1 MLANNK
7 VKKINATGR
16 RKTATARVY
25 CSPATKGEG
34 KIIVNGRDFANYFP
48 RQTAQQVIMQP
59 LELTELVGD
68 YDFKVNVRGG
78 GMSGQAGAVLLGIAR
93 VLEETKGELRP
104 VLRKAGF
111 LTRDPRSVERKK
123 PGRHKARRST
133 QFSKR

>member
-1 MLANNK
+1 MLSNK

-34 KIIVNGRDFANYFP
+34 KIIVNGRDFENYFP
-48 RQTAQQVIMQP
+48 RQTAQQIIMQP
-59 LELTELVGD
+59 LELTESVSN
-68 YDFKVNVRGG
+68 YDFKINVRGG
-78 GMSGQAGAVLLGIAR
+78 GLSGQAGAVLLGIAR
-93 VLEETKGELRP
+93 VLEATNGELRP
-104 VLRKAGF
+104 LLRKAGF

-123 PGRHKARRST
+123 PGKHKARKST